1 MVPLHFI
8 PGSASAVS
16 AAVSL
21 WAKPGPRQRFSR
33 GFLPAAGRLV
43 LESASLKRQC
53 SRWSSG
59 GGQALDRVHAS
70 SLTGFTRFLRRAL
83 AARHRVEKNR
93 ATVPLVVDARGP
105 WDRAARV
112 RDLGPGEAPQSS
124 RADKNTRTRNVTCGN
139 YTSCERRRRGKER
152 SGGRCSGICVQS
164 VKMPASRRRRSPFA
178 GFPDW
183 LRCGETLRPSR
194 TGELRPRDGFSV
206 AAARSR
212 QYVALPRRPSVF
224 VPRSSQ

>member
-1 MVPLHFI
+1 MVPLHFC

-59 GGQALDRVHAS
+59 GGQLDRVHAS

-83 AARHRVEKNR
+83 AARNRVEKNR

-112 RDLGPGEAPQSS
+112 RA
-124 RADKNTRTRNVTCGN
+124 
-139 YTSCERRRRGKER
+139 RRRKAVGQTKTQGRAMLRAGTILHA
-152 SGGRCSGICVQS
+152 SDGDGGRRGVGVDVVVCVQS

-178 GFPDW
+178 GFPEW
-183 LRCGETLRPSR
+183 SRCGETLRPSR
-194 TGELRPRDGFSV
+194 NPGERTPWSRPRDGFSV

-212 QYVALPRRPSVF
+212 Q
-224 VPRSSQ
+224 

>member
-21 WAKPGPRQRFSR
+21 WAKPGPRQRFSL

-59 GGQALDRVHAS
+59 GGQALDRARKQ
-70 SLTGFTRFLRRAL
+70 LDGFYTIFAEAL

-112 RDLGPGEAPQSS
+112 RA
-124 RADKNTRTRNVTCGN
+124 
-139 YTSCERRRRGKER
+139 RRRKAVGQTKTQGRAMLRAGTILHASDGDGE
-152 SGGRCSGICVQS
+152 GEEWGRCSG
-164 VKMPASRRRRSPFA
+164 MFRA
-178 GFPDW
+178 
-183 LRCGETLRPSR
+183 
-194 TGELRPRDGFSV
+194 
-206 AAARSR
+206 
-212 QYVALPRRPSVF
+212 
-224 VPRSSQ
+224 